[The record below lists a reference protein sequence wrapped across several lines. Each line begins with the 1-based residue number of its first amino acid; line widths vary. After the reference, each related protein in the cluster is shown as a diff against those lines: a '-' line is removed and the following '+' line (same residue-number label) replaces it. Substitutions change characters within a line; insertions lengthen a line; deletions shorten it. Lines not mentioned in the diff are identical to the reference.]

1 MVLDFSVETRGEKWF
16 CVSLKLRAE
25 LAPAFDKAI
34 TAAEIAQKVNNRER
48 YFNAIPLVPIG
59 TGYPR
64 PADIVASADA
74 YPDRP

>member
-1 MVLDFSVETRGEKWF
+1 MVLDFSVEKRGEKWF
-16 CVSLKLRAE
+16 CVSLSMRRE

-48 YFNAIPLVPIG
+48 FFNAIPLVPIG
-59 TGYPR
+59 TAYPR
-64 PADIVASADA
+64 PADLAPTAD